1 MEGIGYFYWI
11 IQGAAMQINELIE
24 ALDKNTKA
32 VKELSVLL
40 APELSET
47 ETIRRVKADR
57 EALKSDILET
67 LRDDGR

>member
-1 MEGIGYFYWI
+1 MDGIGYFYWI

-40 APELSET
+40 APELAET

>member
-1 MEGIGYFYWI
+1 MED
-11 IQGAAMQINELIE
+11 LIK

-32 VKELSVLL
+32 INKLSVLL

-67 LRDDGR
+67 LRDER

>member
-1 MEGIGYFYWI
+1 MDEIGYFYWI
-11 IQGAAMQINELIE
+11 IQGGAMQVEDLIE

-40 APELSET
+40 APELSNT

>member
-1 MEGIGYFYWI
+1 MEGIGYFLWTI
-11 IQGAAMQINELIE
+11 HGGAMQINELIE

-40 APELSET
+40 APELTET

-67 LRDDGR
+67 LRNER

>member
-1 MEGIGYFYWI
+1 
-11 IQGAAMQINELIE
+11 MQVDDLID
-24 ALDKNTKA
+24 ALNKNTKA

-40 APELSET
+40 APELSDT

-57 EALKSDILET
+57 ELLNRDILET

>member
-1 MEGIGYFYWI
+1 
-11 IQGAAMQINELIE
+11 MQINELIE

-40 APELSET
+40 APELSDT

>member
-1 MEGIGYFYWI
+1 
-11 IQGAAMQINELIE
+11 MQINELIE

-57 EALKSDILET
+57 EALKSAILET